1 MKKFLSLVLVLVMTM
16 SLVTI
21 SAGAT
26 EYKDLTDKDEIQYEE
41 AVAVLNRIG
50 IITGYEDGSFRPE
63 TELTRGAAAKIIVS
77 LMIGPE
83 AASALPN
90 DTSPYPDVPAGHT
103 FAGVI
108 SYCKTAGYIS
118 GYSDGTFKPAN
129 SLTGYAFAKM
139 LLGALGYKS
148 DVEGFT
154 GTGWTMNVAR
164 LGNEADLFNRI
175 EFDGA
180 ASVNREEA
188 CQLALNTLKATM
200 VEYTGGVNINTAS
213 GDTMTVNPTR
223 SYKIS
228 NQDYAKNISNR
239 KASDIGNAVTNNHYT
254 VEFGEEHFKD
264 LRLDNEHQGKLDDF
278 GRPSNV
284 WSFKKVTI
292 GTFPI
297 EPDFVYTTQVAHN
310 VPGTT
315 DASKVRALGLSG
327 YETTGEVDGKKAV
340 TKLTVNGCDD
350 VDSNIGD
357 VTNVTAVNK
366 IADIADLTDNGT
378 LVEVYVSE
386 DDADFICN
394 VVVVKTQLM
403 EVKRVGSDYVALDKV
418 GADDKA
424 FGYNDDPIDEKL
436 EDVEVEDAYYST
448 LHELKAGDLVAVIP
462 VTTDGGATWT
472 VAKAY
477 VPEEAKGSLTRVD
490 TYGDTTNDR
499 KAISVTVGGT
509 EYKIAQWNKDLTG
522 IDGDSIRV
530 TKKDVTLILDQYG
543 NALQAKDV
551 GDTSNWMVVKNFRQT
566 LVNNVIVNVVN
577 GWDIGGD
584 TLSLNVGTVDYRYT
598 DDIQPG
604 DLVYYSNNTNSNIAE
619 WTLSKNNNKGVFDV
633 DAEANGDGTNTY
645 EIKASNTTIALDGYG
660 AMVGG
665 IYGDRATIDTGI
677 KFIYVTVEDGEV
689 DHIEFTSGVKAT
701 KNEEIL
707 GLNSNALNKNA
718 QACVSLKKGNVTDES
733 AVKAVVIKHESSDAS
748 IGNLLYISNYHGS
761 ATKYDNDNRP
771 VYGYEAIMMGSDG
784 KVSDEKAVVYSY
796 KNLKI
801 GQFARYTKI
810 DAPEGVTG
818 VDDNFYDL
826 RGYGID
832 ANADTW
838 GRSAAIA
845 STQLVKC
852 LSQDKRLVRTN
863 TLYGNTR
870 ALANPN
876 IASFWNDK
884 DSLNLGDTDAS
895 NLLNTRGASWIDLR
909 NVKDRIEDIDDLK
922 DWLKEHEGK
931 AVDVHILFN
940 DNIDSNDF
948 RHAYLIV
955 VVGTSDDKTPEGP
968 AAGKLT
974 IVDEKSGL
982 DKSDPANGATVKK
995 GDVITV
1001 TVKDGFEATATN
1013 ADVTVSGNV
1022 YTFTATSDEGVT
1034 VTITEKAAGVYTLKT
1049 ENGFSI
1055 DYKLITAGTKTFMDA
1070 TIEYPEW
1077 VSDTTGVTVSGKVGV
1092 FIGTADLTSGGKAIS
1107 FTRAAEDG
1115 GVGRATVDLGMVVDP
1130 DTMTIGEL
1138 SSDKIT
1144 ASSVKVRFVSGDGA
1158 DVSKYV
1164 VAGADT
1170 TSELN
1175 TGSPANDLKLALSTS
1190 ATNIDSVVK
1199 YTTTGLVTDKTTAT
1213 AVAGFTTNQKTAA
1226 LTGGNVSAKGTG
1238 YVTVT
1243 LTELDKL
1250 TVAYTVA
1257 PMTGKVMNTLAG
1269 GDGLGAG
1276 ATLTLTGN
1284 PASAAG
1290 GKTTIQATITAD
1302 GLATAN
1308 NYGVVV
1314 TVKVGT
1320 QEVSGI
1326 VTTAA
1331 MATSIGTMDL
1341 NENIDL
1347 STADVTVEQI
1357 AKLALDGD
1365 VDVAG
1370 NTYTFTFNREIAKA
1384 NSFVLTNITNDNGT
1398 PATCTSAEVDSADPT
1413 KLIVVMSAPAASTK
1427 KVSIAAGAIV
1437 DAEYTAN
1444 ANVAVD
1450 YTAP

>member
-83 AASALPN
+83 AAAALPN
-90 DTSPYPDVPAGHT
+90 NQSPYPDVPAGHT

-108 SYCKTAGYIS
+108 SYCKTAEYIS
-118 GYSDGTFKPAN
+118 GYGDGTFKPAN

-665 IYGDRATIDTGI
+665 VYGDRATIDTGI

-718 QACVSLKKGNVTDES
+718 QACVSLKKGDVTDES
-733 AVKAVVIKHESSDAS
+733 AIKAVVIKHESSDAS

-1077 VSDTTGVTVSGKVGV
+1077 VSDTAGVTVSGKVGV
-1092 FIGTADLTSGGKAIS
+1092 FIGTADLTAGGKAIS
-1107 FTRAAEDG
+1107 FTRAAKDG

-1138 SSDKIT
+1138 STGKIT
-1144 ASSVKVRFVSGDGA
+1144 ASDVKVRFVSGDGA

-1164 VAGADT
+1164 VAGAGT
-1170 TSELN
+1170 TATLS
-1175 TGSPANDLKLALSTS
+1175 TTAGADLSLTLSTS
-1190 ATNIDSVVK
+1190 AAQADIMSKVTL
-1199 YTTTGLVTDKTTAT
+1199 TTTGLSSDVTSKT
-1213 AVAGFTTNQKTAA
+1213 AVKAFTNQASTAILGA
-1226 LTGGNVSAKGTG
+1226 TPTAKGNG

-1243 LTELDKL
+1243 LYGLDDL

-1257 PMTGKVMNTLAG
+1257 PMTATAMNTLPG
-1269 GDGLGAG
+1269 G
-1276 ATLTLTGN
+1276 N
-1284 PASAAG
+1284 
-1290 GKTTIQATITAD
+1290 
-1302 GLATAN
+1302 GLATAATIALAGSPATGDSGPSDIMATIAN
-1308 NYGVVV
+1308 LDGNYGIVVDV
-1314 TVKVGT
+1314 TLETGEHFNKIIT
-1320 QEVSGI
+1320 S
-1326 VTTAA
+1326 TA
-1331 MATSIGTMDL
+1331 ATSIGSVTLDK
-1341 NENIDL
+1341 NYDL
-1347 STADVTVEQI
+1347 SKATVTVTKVP
-1357 AKLALDGD
+1357 ALALEGTPTN
-1365 VDVAG
+1365 VGTA
-1370 NTYTFTFNREIAKA
+1370 YTFTFNRDIALGDGYSFSITA
-1384 NSFVLTNITNDNGT
+1384 GASQATVNSARVEGN
-1398 PATCTSAEVDSADPT
+1398 
-1413 KLIVVMSAPAASTK
+1413 KLILNLSAPLVTGNVVNAAAVTD
-1427 KVSIAAGAIV
+1427 IV
-1437 DAEYTAN
+1437 DAEYEDNDLSATAIFT
-1444 ANVAVD
+1444 VA
-1450 YTAP
+1450 

>member
-83 AASALPN
+83 AAAALPN
-90 DTSPYPDVPAGHT
+90 NQSPYPDVPAGHT

-108 SYCKTAGYIS
+108 SYCKTAEYIS
-118 GYSDGTFKPAN
+118 GYGDGTFKPAN

-665 IYGDRATIDTGI
+665 VYGDRATIDTGI

-1034 VTITEKAAGVYTLKT
+1034 VTITEK
-1049 ENGFSI
+1049 
-1055 DYKLITAGTKTFMDA
+1055 
-1070 TIEYPEW
+1070 
-1077 VSDTTGVTVSGKVGV
+1077 
-1092 FIGTADLTSGGKAIS
+1092 
-1107 FTRAAEDG
+1107 
-1115 GVGRATVDLGMVVDP
+1115 
-1130 DTMTIGEL
+1130 
-1138 SSDKIT
+1138 
-1144 ASSVKVRFVSGDGA
+1144 
-1158 DVSKYV
+1158 
-1164 VAGADT
+1164 
-1170 TSELN
+1170 
-1175 TGSPANDLKLALSTS
+1175 
-1190 ATNIDSVVK
+1190 
-1199 YTTTGLVTDKTTAT
+1199 
-1213 AVAGFTTNQKTAA
+1213 
-1226 LTGGNVSAKGTG
+1226 
-1238 YVTVT
+1238 
-1243 LTELDKL
+1243 
-1250 TVAYTVA
+1250 
-1257 PMTGKVMNTLAG
+1257 
-1269 GDGLGAG
+1269 
-1276 ATLTLTGN
+1276 
-1284 PASAAG
+1284 
-1290 GKTTIQATITAD
+1290 
-1302 GLATAN
+1302 
-1308 NYGVVV
+1308 
-1314 TVKVGT
+1314 
-1320 QEVSGI
+1320 
-1326 VTTAA
+1326 
-1331 MATSIGTMDL
+1331 
-1341 NENIDL
+1341 
-1347 STADVTVEQI
+1347 
-1357 AKLALDGD
+1357 
-1365 VDVAG
+1365 
-1370 NTYTFTFNREIAKA
+1370 
-1384 NSFVLTNITNDNGT
+1384 
-1398 PATCTSAEVDSADPT
+1398 
-1413 KLIVVMSAPAASTK
+1413 
-1427 KVSIAAGAIV
+1427 
-1437 DAEYTAN
+1437 
-1444 ANVAVD
+1444 
-1450 YTAP
+1450 